1 MWAKFNRRPWWPCHI
16 CDSDQGTHTKMK
28 GECSF
33 ITQYQVNYVVVIYYS
48 SSDGDISGY
57 FASDPSPRPCRVYFL
72 ETIGEILERA
82 WVPENAILPF
92 KGGHEFKD
100 LPVLRRRGKQKE
112 KDYKYTVY

>member
-1 MWAKFNRRPWWPCHI
+1 MVFC
-16 CDSDQGTHTKMK
+16 
-28 GECSF
+28 
-33 ITQYQVNYVVVIYYS
+33 
-48 SSDGDISGY
+48 Y

-92 KGGHEFKD
+92 KGGHEFTD

-112 KDYKYTVY
+112 KDYKYTVN